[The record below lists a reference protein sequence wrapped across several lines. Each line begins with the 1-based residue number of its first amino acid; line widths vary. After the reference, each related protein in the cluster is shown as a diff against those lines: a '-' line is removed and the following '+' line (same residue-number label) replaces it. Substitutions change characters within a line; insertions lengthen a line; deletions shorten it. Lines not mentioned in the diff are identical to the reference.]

1 VRRPENDPV
10 WGPILAEWREKVR
23 AIAGQQRYPSAPL
36 KIVPRLRTSL
46 PPVPGE
52 KRRGKERR

>member
-1 VRRPENDPV
+1 V